1 MLCKYTCL
9 YIYTRVHV
17 AHTSPTVF
25 PARHVTPLREFSRA
39 PCHGRIL
46 TAPFFCVQA
55 ALRMAR
61 LCHGE
66 RPTREMGPGN
76 PQHPF
81 SPYVA
86 TPYLPYVKKNNVRFA
101 LFFSGATS
109 VGRRSAGSSSRLG
122 LLRSRPSAR
131 WAFDDSLS

>member
-46 TAPFFCVQA
+46 TAPFF
-55 ALRMAR
+55 
-61 LCHGE
+61 LCTG
-66 RPTREMGPGN
+66 R
-76 PQHPF
+76 
-81 SPYVA
+81 
-86 TPYLPYVKKNNVRFA
+86 TPH
-101 LFFSGATS
+101 
-109 VGRRSAGSSSRLG
+109 GSSLPWRA
-122 LLRSRPSAR
+122 PDAR
-131 WAFDDSLS
+131 DGPRKSSTPLFPICGDPIPPICQKK